1 MNYSELSDYEINNAV
16 AVALGAKMVNAYSV
30 KDVRESIQYDL
41 NGTTLLVTRGFG
53 DGPNRFDPCNS
64 WADAGPIIEKY
75 RISILFDAEEKSD
88 DPCAWV
94 NLSSID
100 NFHVIKYQRPK
111 KALRSAMT
119 VFLMM
124 QGADHAEAA

>member
-41 NGTTLLVTRGFG
+41 NGKTLLVTRGFG

-64 WADAGPIIEKY
+64 WADAGPIIERKKICLKPAEDD
-75 RISILFDAEEKSD
+75 RWGAISRGPDVKLWISD
-88 DPCAWV
+88 NPLRCAM
-94 NLSSID
+94 I
-100 NFHVIKYQRPK
+100 
-111 KALRSAMT
+111 

-124 QGADHAEAA
+124 QEVRYAEAA

>member
-1 MNYSELSDYEINNAV
+1 MNNYSELSDYEINKLV
-16 AVALGAKMVNAYSV
+16 AIALGAKMVNAYSV

-41 NGTTLLVTRGFG
+41 NGKTLLVTRGFG

-75 RISILFDAEEKSD
+75 GIGLHKDMADRWLSD
-88 DPCAWV
+88 SEAV
-94 NLSSID
+94 THYVIHD
-100 NFHVIKYQRPK
+100 NPQR
-111 KALRSAMT
+111 AAMI

-124 QGADHAEAA
+124 QEAGYAKAA

>member
-64 WADAGPIIEKY
+64 WADAGLIIRESG
-75 RISILFDAEEKSD
+75 ISVEAHAGQFPRAVMEAFL
-88 DPCAWV
+88 
-94 NLSSID
+94 
-100 NFHVIKYQRPK
+100 
-111 KALRSAMT
+111 AM
-119 VFLMM
+119 
-124 QGADHAEAA
+124 QEARYAEAA